1 MSAMMLLEWWCDVQ
15 QVHSLRKAALLE
27 PTGVAAEPPVTPARW
42 KEGEKSMA
50 RMRDVLDDVSRLA
63 QAVLVINVLDGG

>member
-1 MSAMMLLEWWCDVQ
+1 M
-15 QVHSLRKAALLE
+15 
-27 PTGVAAEPPVTPARW
+27 GAEAPVMPARW

-63 QAVLVINVLDGG
+63 QAMLVINVLDGG